1 MKKKVLIIFG
11 LVTIAAIA
19 MVVFKPFSREE
30 AEYTFD
36 TVKVERGNI
45 TNTVTA
51 TGTIEAITTIKVGT
65 QVSGII
71 EHVYVDFNDN
81 VRQGQIL
88 ARLDETALRAQVE
101 QSQASV
107 DQAQAQLAYQ
117 EATYNRLKAL
127 YEKSLIAQADYDQA
141 LFNYQN
147 SKAAVSNSKSAFDR
161 ARVNLAYATIYSP
174 IDGVVLN
181 RAIEEG
187 QTVAASFNTPEM
199 FTIANDLT
207 QMEVQTSVDEAD
219 IGQVNEGQRV
229 EFTVD
234 AYPDLKFEGSVS
246 QVRLQPVTT
255 NNVVTYTVILNAPNP
270 DKKLMPGMT
279 ASATIFIDE
288 KKNTLIVSG
297 KAMRFT
303 PNTEYMMKMMAKMR
317 ENMPAGQMPLPR
329 DPMPSGSSITQGSVA
344 PGSAN
349 TQGMVSGQMPAS
361 QVSMPSEVPSG
372 IPDFS
377 SLPGMEGMKMV
388 WVKDEKAG
396 IKPLPVTTGIENGS
410 NVEILSGLK
419 EGDEVI
425 ISMTSSTKRLSSS
438 RRNEGPGGPMP
449 F

>member
-1 MKKKVLIIFG
+1 MKKKVLIIVG
-11 LVTIAAIA
+11 IIAVAAIA
-19 MVVFKPFSREE
+19 LLIFKPFSKKT

-36 TVKVERGNI
+36 TVKVEKGSI

-51 TGTIEAITTIKVGT
+51 TGTIEAITTVEVGT

-81 VRQGQIL
+81 VKQGQVL
-88 ARLDETALRAQVE
+88 AKLDETALRAQLE

-107 DQAQAQLAYQ
+107 DQAQAQLNYE
-117 EATYNRLKAL
+117 EATYNRLKVL
-127 YEKSLIAQADYDQA
+127 FDKNLIAQADYDQVVY
-141 LFNYQN
+141 NYQN
-147 SKAAVSNSKSAFDR
+147 AKASLSNAKSALDR
-161 ARVNLAYATIYSP
+161 TKVNLAYATIYSP

-187 QTVAASFNTPEM
+187 QTVAATFNTPEM
-199 FTIANDLT
+199 FTIVNDLT

-219 IGQVNEGQRV
+219 IGQVVQGQRV

-255 NNVVTYTVILNAPNP
+255 NNVVTYVVILNAPNP

-279 ASATIFIDE
+279 ASATIYIQE
-288 KKNTLIVSG
+288 KQNTLVLSG

-303 PNTEYMMKMMAKMR
+303 PDTEYMAKMMK
-317 ENMPAGQMPLPR
+317 NSGQTGMPAGMP
-329 DPMPSGSSITQGSVA
+329 
-344 PGSAN
+344 
-349 TQGMVSGQMPAS
+349 
-361 QVSMPSEVPSG
+361 
-372 IPDFS
+372 
-377 SLPGMEGMKMV
+377 EGTKMV
-388 WVKDEKAG
+388 WMKDEKSG
-396 IKPLPVTTGIENGS
+396 IRPVPVTVGIENGS

-425 ISMTSSTKRLSSS
+425 ISMT
-438 RRNEGPGGPMP
+438 NEVKKATTRINAGGPGGPPM